1 MAAPHHPAAWHW
13 LAPALAVFLLGA
25 FVLGGNV
32 TQFHAGS
39 RYSLMATA
47 ALAEPSLATYFV
59 STHHSDNNTWQAPF
73 EWTNG
78 GRSLTSTPPMAT
90 TNALM
95 Q

>member
-1 MAAPHHPAAWHW
+1 M
-13 LAPALAVFLLGA
+13 AVFLLCA

-32 TQFHAGS
+32 AQFHAGS

-47 ALAEPSLATYFV
+47 ALAEPSLATYFA

-78 GRSLTSTPPMAT
+78 SSSLTSAPPLAT

>member
-1 MAAPHHPAAWHW
+1 MAM
-13 LAPALAVFLLGA
+13 LLVCA
-25 FVLGGNV
+25 FVLGGNIS
-32 TQFHAGS
+32 QFHTGS
-39 RYSLMATA
+39 HHSLIATA
-47 ALAEPSLATYFV
+47 ALNEPSLATYFV

-78 GRSLTSTPPMAT
+78 NPSLTSAPPMAT

>member
-1 MAAPHHPAAWHW
+1 MAM
-13 LAPALAVFLLGA
+13 LLLCA
-25 FVLGGNV
+25 FVLGGNMS
-32 TQFHAGS
+32 QFHAGS
-39 RYSLMATA
+39 RYSLMATS
-47 ALAEPSLATYFV
+47 ALAEPALATYFA

-78 GRSLTSTPPMAT
+78 SRSLTSAPPMAT